1 VVGLAVLTYNLTKW
15 RRKMSYSKADYY
27 AEYLSDCFTDFKIE
41 VTNEQLHEIAEGL
54 LISIDCESQ
63 AFYTPPA
70 SDRYA
75 EIDRE
80 WKQKYDA
87 LRKEFDKYVG
97 NAENAI
103 KKALRQPSD
112 ANVGIGEY
120 GEVTRYDGR
129 STQIQ

>member
-1 VVGLAVLTYNLTKW
+1 
-15 RRKMSYSKADYY
+15 MSYSKEDYY
-27 AEYLSDCFTDFKIE
+27 AEYLSDAFHEHDIH
-41 VTNEQLHEIAEGL
+41 VTQEQLKDIASGL
-54 LISIDCESQ
+54 VISIDCESQ

-70 SDRYA
+70 SDYYA
-75 EIDRE
+75 QVDRE

-87 LRKEFDKYVG
+87 LQKEFDKYVG
-97 NAENAI
+97 NAEKAV

-129 STQIQ
+129 TTQIQ